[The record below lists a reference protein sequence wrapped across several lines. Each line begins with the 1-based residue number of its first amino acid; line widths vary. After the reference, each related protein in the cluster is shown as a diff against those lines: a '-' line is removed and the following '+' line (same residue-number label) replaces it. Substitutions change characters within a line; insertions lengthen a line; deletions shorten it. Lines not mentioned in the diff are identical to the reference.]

1 MVRTSVLLL
10 AAPFAG
16 ILFIGA
22 SSSNQPLA
30 QETTSQPTTLM
41 ETYDAWA
48 VRCDALGTSNADR
61 QCHISAEI
69 FQGETNQKVMSILL
83 RPAAKAGSLAA
94 TITAAFGIK
103 LSEGI
108 TLKAGNRDFR
118 KIELLT
124 CLPNGCLAPTE
135 FSADEV
141 KVLSSQQK
149 VAVRMIVYDSGN
161 PADFELSMKGFG
173 AALARLAKLA
183 ARPVP

>member
-10 AAPFAG
+10 AALFAG

-22 SSSNQPLA
+22 SPSNQILA
-30 QETTSQPTTLM
+30 QETTSQPTTIM

-48 VRCDALGTSNADR
+48 FRCDARNADR
-61 QCHISAEI
+61 QCQISAEL
-69 FQGETNQKVMSILL
+69 FQDATNQKVLSILL
-83 RPAAKAGSLAA
+83 RPAAKAGSLAG

-103 LSEGI
+103 LSEGV
-108 TLKAGNRDFR
+108 TLKVGNKDFR

-124 CLPNGCLAPTE
+124 CLPNGCLATTE
-135 FSADEV
+135 FNADEV
-141 KVLSSQQK
+141 KVLGTQQK
-149 VAVRMIVYDSGN
+149 VVVRMVTYDGGN
-161 PADFELSMKGFG
+161 PVDFELSMKGFG